1 MGIEAGTAAI
11 IGAAI
16 AATATTASA
25 VMQNQA
31 SQKQRKL
38 QREANANQMLEQQKE
53 NAREN
58 ARNAEQVKLI
68 DDNETTDSS
77 IFNAGGTGG
86 ISGNSSLG
94 KTNSLNSSDDW
105 FGTN

>member
-31 SQKQRKL
+31 SRKQRAV
-38 QREANANQMLEQQKE
+38 QREANANQLLAQQQE

-58 ARNAEQVKLI
+58 ARNAEQVKMI

-77 IFNAGGTGG
+77 IFNVGGTGG
-86 ISGNSSLG
+86 INGNSSLG

-105 FGTN
+105 FGD

>member
-1 MGIEAGTAAI
+1 MGIEVGTAML
-11 IGAAI
+11 IGSAI
-16 AATATTASA
+16 AGATATASA

-31 SQKQRKL
+31 SKKQRKL

-58 ARNAEQVKLI
+58 ARNAEQVKMVN
-68 DDNETTDSS
+68 DNETTDSS
-77 IFNAGGTGG
+77 IFNAGGTSG

-105 FGTN
+105 FGD

>member
-1 MGIEAGTAAI
+1 MGIEAGTAML
-11 IGAAI
+11 IGSAI
-16 AATATTASA
+16 AGATATASA

-31 SQKQRKL
+31 SKKQRAV
-38 QREANANQMLEQQKE
+38 QREANANQMLAQQQE

-68 DDNETTDSS
+68 DDNESTDSS

-86 ISGNSSLG
+86 INGNSSLG
-94 KTNSLNSSDDW
+94 KTNSLNSNDDW
-105 FGTN
+105 FGD

>member
-31 SQKQRKL
+31 SKKQRKL

-86 ISGNSSLG
+86 ISGSSSLG

>member
-11 IGAAI
+11 IGAAV

-31 SQKQRKL
+31 SRKQRAV
-38 QREANANQMLEQQKE
+38 QREANANQILEQQKE

-68 DDNETTDSS
+68 DDNESTDSS

-86 ISGNSSLG
+86 INGNSSLG

-105 FGTN
+105 FGD

>member
-1 MGIEAGTAAI
+1 MAIGAGTAAI
-11 IGAAI
+11 IGASI
-16 AATATTASA
+16 AATATTAAA

-31 SQKQRKL
+31 SRKQRAV
-38 QREANANQMLEQQKE
+38 QREANANQLLAQQQE

-58 ARNAEQVKLI
+58 ARNAEQVKMI

-86 ISGNSSLG
+86 INGNSSLG

-105 FGTN
+105 FGD

>member
-1 MGIEAGTAAI
+1 MGIEVGTAML
-11 IGAAI
+11 IGSAI
-16 AATATTASA
+16 AGATATASA

-38 QREANANQMLEQQKE
+38 QREANANQILEQQKE

-58 ARNAEQVKLI
+58 ARNAEQVKLV

-86 ISGNSSLG
+86 ISGSSSLG

-105 FGTN
+105 FGD